1 MAQGPSLRI
10 SSLLILLLLGT
21 AACSETEQD
30 KTDDGTTISVVELLQ
45 RARQD
50 GLISNETSR
59 QLLQLAASL
68 TGTRLPH
75 TISLSLQDD
84 ARRAK
89 DTLPSCHGNEDDG
102 AKSKAD
108 AADTREK
115 QPLFMKFYNQLTLLN
130 ILYFGGALL
139 VMGAYTLFMTLAYEN
154 CRYAG
159 MSGIMLVQVVLFGV
173 AGITVWLHY
182 EGFQFVGGL

>member
-10 SSLLILLLLGT
+10 SSLFILLLLGT
-21 AACSETEQD
+21 AACGETVQD
-30 KTDDGTTISVVELLQ
+30 KTDNGTTIDIIDLLQ
-45 RARQD
+45 RAQQD
-50 GLISNETSR
+50 GLISNETSG
-59 QLLQLAASL
+59 QLLQLATSL

-75 TISLSLQDD
+75 TLSLSLQDD

-102 AKSKAD
+102 AKSK

-159 MSGIMLVQVVLFGV
+159 MSGIMLVQVMLFGV